1 LLGSVKPVMLP
12 RPYTSAPTP
21 LSVAVRVFSTST
33 FPESFSSYVPWMVPL
48 VFENTPP
55 YANGKPAMSIPER
68 VKAKLPP
75 ALLVAVCRSK
85 LPLEVA
91 DPSNCV
97 ISA

>member
-1 LLGSVKPVMLP
+1 M
-12 RPYTSAPTP
+12 
-21 LSVAVRVFSTST
+21 ST
-33 FPESFSSYVPWMVPL
+33 FPASFASNVPWMAPL

-55 YANGKPAMSIPER
+55 YATGRMGLVNSPER

-75 ALLVAVCRSK
+75 TPLLAVCRSK